1 MKKYDVIILSGGKGT
16 RVKKYTKEI
25 PKCLINIEGKPFLY
39 YQLRYLKKYKIRN
52 VIISTCYLSY
62 KIKEYVKKNIN
73 FLNIKIIDDVKPL
86 GTGGAINKS
95 LKYLKKNFFV
105 IYGDSYLNFNLN
117 RMANKTNFAIMAIY
131 KNDNKFDRSNVK
143 INNTNIIYD
152 KSNKIKND
160 LNYIDY
166 GISYVNKEVF
176 KNIQKK
182 KFDFSIVMQNLSK
195 EKKLKGYIVKKRF
208 YEIGSYN
215 GIKEFRKFIAK

>member
-105 IYGDSYLNFNLN
+105 IYGYSYLNFNLN

>member
-25 PKCLINIEGKPFLY
+25 PKCLINIKGKPFLY

>member
-25 PKCLINIEGKPFLY
+25 PKCLIKIKGKPFLY

-182 KFDFSIVMQNLSK
+182 KI
-195 EKKLKGYIVKKRF
+195 RF
-208 YEIGSYN
+208 FHSY
-215 GIKEFRKFIAK
+215 GEFI

>member
-25 PKCLINIEGKPFLY
+25 PKCLINIKGKPFLY

-182 KFDFSIVMQNLSK
+182 KFDFSIVMENLSK

>member
-25 PKCLINIEGKPFLY
+25 PKCLIRIKGKPFGY

-166 GISYVNKEVF
+166 GVSYVNKEVF

>member
-25 PKCLINIEGKPFLY
+25 PKCLIKIKGKPFLY

-176 KNIQKK
+176 KNIEKK
-182 KFDFSIVMQNLSK
+182 KI
-195 EKKLKGYIVKKRF
+195 
-208 YEIGSYN
+208 
-215 GIKEFRKFIAK
+215 

>member
-25 PKCLINIEGKPFLY
+25 PKCLINIKGKPFLY

-105 IYGDSYLNFNLN
+105 IYGDSYLNFNL
-117 RMANKTNFAIMAIY
+117 MANKTNFAIMAIY

-182 KFDFSIVMQNLSK
+182 KFDFSIVMENLSK